1 MCVYRSLE
9 GEYDYQ
15 SWSVKGIPGIVRDK
29 GILRSTKGLRKFGGE
44 YGYQSWSVKGIP
56 GIVRDKG
63 ILGSTKGLRK
73 CVLEEAWSGNMI
85 IKVCQ

>member
-1 MCVYRSLE
+1 MCL
-9 GEYDYQ
+9 Q
-15 SWSVKGIPGIVRDK
+15 K
-29 GILRSTKGLRKFGGE
+29 LGGE

-73 CVLEEAWSGNMI
+73 CVLEEAWRENMI
-85 IKVCQ
+85 IKVGQ

>member
-15 SWSVKGIPGIVRDK
+15 SWSVKGIPGIFRDK
-29 GILRSTKGLRKFGGE
+29 
-44 YGYQSWSVKGIP
+44 
-56 GIVRDKG
+56 D

-73 CVLEEAWSGNMI
+73 CVLEEAWRGNMV
-85 IKVCQ
+85 IKVDQ

>member
-1 MCVYRSLE
+1 M
-9 GEYDYQ
+9 
-15 SWSVKGIPGIVRDK
+15 KGIPGIVRDK
-29 GILRSTKGLRKFGGE
+29 GILRSTKCLRKFGGE

-85 IKVCQ
+85 IKVGQ